1 MKISVLLPYKENY
14 SPSYAGAVSLFINE
28 TIKFSKYKK
37 NTTVFG
43 YTEFKDKFKDNYVNI
58 ETSKNFFSS
67 VNKEYVK
74 NFIKI
79 EKKNKSNLIEIHNRP
94 IYLNYLKKKLTKRNY
109 ILYFHND
116 PLSMNGSKSI
126 NDRIFLLKNCYKIIF
141 NSNWSK
147 KRFLENMNS
156 DAINSEKLLVIHQ
169 SASKSIVD
177 IKNKEKIIS
186 FIGKLN
192 LSKGYDLFG
201 KAIIKILDK
210 YKSWKAYVV
219 GDEPRDKIDFNHKN
233 LIKLGFQKHNEVIN
247 LYKKTSIA
255 VVCSRWEEPF
265 GRTSLEAS
273 ANGCAVI
280 ISNKGGLP
288 ETITN
293 GIILKNLTVNEI
305 YQKIEYLIVNSKQRL
320 DLQKLSYKNF
330 YLSHKFVSKKI
341 DKVRNNIENLNSN
354 LNKFSKPLI
363 LNKNKKLRILHITNF
378 NERHNGR
385 LFFNTGRRINNGF
398 IRLGHSV
405 LEFSDRDIVSRNKNY
420 RDLSG
425 SKTLNDKLIKT
436 CYHFKPDLIV
446 LGHAD
451 MVSADVIFSLKC
463 EYSDLKIAQW
473 FLDPL
478 NSKGPDYLKNKK
490 RILDKLEI
498 VDSNFLTTSPDVLK
512 FLKNTNSYFI
522 PNPCDNSI
530 ETLSN
535 YENYCSNDVFFAL
548 SHGVHRGKLKTSS
561 KDDREKFIN
570 NLIKKSDNVR
580 FDIYGMNG
588 IQPIWADQYFKIISN
603 SKMGLNLSRGEPI
616 KYYSSDRIT
625 QIIGNG
631 LVTLIDEKTGYRD
644 FFNDKEMVFYSS
656 ISDLTEKISRISK
669 DEKLRK
675 LIGKNGK
682 SKYLK
687 YFNSNLVAEF
697 IINKTLNIKNKNKF
711 IWHNN

>member
-1 MKISVLLPYKENY
+1 MKISILLPYKENY

-28 TIKFSKYKK
+28 TIKYSKYKK
-37 NTTVFG
+37 STTVFG
-43 YTEFKDKFKDNYVNI
+43 YTEYKDKFKGKYVNI
-58 ETSKNFFSS
+58 ETSKKYFSS
-67 VNKEYVK
+67 LNKEFVK
-74 NFIKI
+74 NFIKL
-79 EKKNKSNLIEIHNRP
+79 EQQNKSNVIEIHNRP
-94 IYLNYLKKKLTKRNY
+94 IYLNYLTKKLSDRNF

-126 NDRIFLLKNCYKIIF
+126 NDRIFLLRNCYRIIF

-147 KRFLENMNS
+147 KRFLKEMNS

-169 SASKSIVD
+169 SASKNIID
-177 IKNKEKIIS
+177 IKNKKNIIT
-186 FIGKLN
+186 FVGKLN

-201 KAIIKILDK
+201 KAIIRILNK
-210 YKSWKAYVV
+210 YKNWKAYVI
-219 GDEPRDKIDFNHKN
+219 GDEPRDRIDFNHKN
-233 LIKLGFQKHNEVIN
+233 LIKLGFQKHRKVIN
-247 LYKKTSIA
+247 LYKKSSIA

-280 ISNKGGLP
+280 ISNRGGLP
-288 ETITN
+288 ETLTN
-293 GIILKNLTVNEI
+293 GVILKKLNVKEI
-305 YQKIEYLIVNSKQRL
+305 YERIEYLILNPKKRKK
-320 DLQKLSYKNF
+320 LQKLSYENF
-330 YLSHKFVSKKI
+330 YLSHHFVSKKI
-341 DKVRNNIENLNSN
+341 DNVRIN
-354 LNKFSKPLI
+354 LNKVSKPLI
-363 LNKNKKLRILHITNF
+363 INKTKKLRILHVTNF

-398 IRLGHSV
+398 IRQGHSV

-425 SKTLNDKLIKT
+425 FKTLNDKLVKT

-451 MVSADVIFSLKC
+451 MVSIDVISSLKK
-463 EYSDLKIAQW
+463 EYSDLKVAQW

-478 NSKGPDYLKNKK
+478 NSRGPDYPKNKR
-490 RILDKLEI
+490 RILDKLDVI
-498 VDSNFLTTSPDVLK
+498 DANFLTTSPDVLK
-512 FLKNTNSYFI
+512 FLNKTNSYFI
-522 PNPCDNSI
+522 PNPCDDSI

-535 YENYCSNDVFFAL
+535 YENHCSNDVFFAL
-548 SHGVHRGKLKTSS
+548 SHGVHRGKLKSSS

-570 NLIKKSDNVR
+570 NLVNNCNNIR

-588 IQPIWADQYFKIISN
+588 VQPIWADQYFKIISN

-625 QIIGNG
+625 QIVGNG
-631 LVTLIDEKTGYRD
+631 LVTLIDEKTEYQN
-644 FFNDKEMVFYSS
+644 FFNDKEMVFYSN

-682 SKYLK
+682 KKYLK

-697 IINKTLNIKNKNKF
+697 IVNKTLNINNKSRF